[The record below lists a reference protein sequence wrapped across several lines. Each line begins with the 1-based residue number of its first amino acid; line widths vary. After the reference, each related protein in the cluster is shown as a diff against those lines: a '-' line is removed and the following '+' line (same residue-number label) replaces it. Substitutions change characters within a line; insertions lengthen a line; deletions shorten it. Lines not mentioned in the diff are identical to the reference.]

1 MTARAETAA
10 QKLPALLPSLLLC
23 AALVAGIVCLRLL
36 VPSDRPLAIAYGLP
50 LLVCLWVRRRWVLW
64 SMAGALLLAALG
76 KTFFHLDT
84 TEPLLQFGMR
94 AASILTLAGVIH
106 AVIALR
112 ERLEVRSAE
121 LERSN
126 AELARSN
133 EELRVREEEIAQQNE
148 ELQSQTEELEQQSEE
163 LLTQTEELQR
173 ANEELTRRER
183 VLQNLVE
190 VARSFSGE
198 GLPLSEVCR
207 LALPLV
213 GQPAAAVA
221 ILERGPEGQVVIRG
235 HYGFGRA
242 GPQRAGWNF
251 EDSFAALIMER
262 NETGYLE
269 DAAQRSDLSLTQRAE
284 GEPFCSILATPLRL
298 HGKPIGVVEVLAA
311 EPCQWTIEQFR
322 LVEWVA
328 AECSLLIETLRLQD
342 ELEARRREAEEASLR
357 KTRFLAAVS
366 HDIRTPVNA
375 ITLMAELLT
384 RAVADPHRTEDLA
397 ELAADLKANARG
409 LVELVSDVLDIA
421 RFDSGR
427 LELEITEFPL
437 LPLLQ
442 GEMRRLSPVAEAK
455 GLRLHIEPLQSDV
468 RLRTDRVKLT
478 RVLNNLIGNAIKFT
492 EEGEVRICPEP
503 MNGGLHIHVSDTG
516 VGIPAEHLP
525 RIFDEFF
532 QLKNPA
538 RDRSKGTGLGLAICR
553 RLVEAIGAELTVDSI
568 LGAGSTFTLRLPPAL
583 VVGEANRAGAEP
595 LAPHAWHAPAGAAR
609 LEGMRVLLV
618 EDHDTTRRATARL
631 LAAEGAVV
639 SQAPTGR
646 LGLEALET
654 EDPEVLLLDLM
665 LPDIDGREILRTLAA
680 GRPPSLRCAF
690 VITGDARES
699 RRTEALQLGADGLF
713 TKPLNLESLVG
724 ELLRRK
730 SMDADGPRIARRSA
744 I

>member
-1 MTARAETAA
+1 
-10 QKLPALLPSLLLC
+10 
-23 AALVAGIVCLRLL
+23 

-427 LELEITEFPL
+427 LELEISEFPL

-455 GLRLHIEPLQSDV
+455 GSRLHIEPLQSDV

-492 EEGEVRICPEP
+492 EEGEVRISPEP
-503 MNGGLHIHVSDTG
+503 VNGGLHIHVSDTG

-553 RLVEAIGAELTVDSI
+553 RLVEALGAELAVDSM
-568 LGAGSTFTLRLPPAL
+568 LGAGSTFTLTLPDSLIAGNADPPRPETAL
-583 VVGEANRAGAEP
+583 ASAGRGSA
-595 LAPHAWHAPAGAAR
+595 LAGT
-609 LEGMRVLLV
+609 RVLLV

-631 LAAEGAVV
+631 LAAEGAIVT
-639 SQAPTGR
+639 QAPTASAA
-646 LGLEALET
+646 LEAL
-654 EDPEVLLLDLM
+654 DQDSPEVLLLDMM
-665 LPDIDGREILRTLAA
+665 LPDMDGREVLQALSAQRPA
-680 GRPPSLRCAF
+680 GLRCVF

-699 RRTEALQLGADGLF
+699 RRVEALGLGADGLF
-713 TKPLNLESLVG
+713 TKPLNLELLVQ
-724 ELLRRK
+724 ELQRLKDLSRVGK
-730 SMDADGPRIARRSA
+730 
-744 I
+744 

>member
-1 MTARAETAA
+1 
-10 QKLPALLPSLLLC
+10 
-23 AALVAGIVCLRLL
+23 

-427 LELEITEFPL
+427 LELEISEFPL

-492 EEGEVRICPEP
+492 EEGEVRISPEP
-503 MNGGLHIHVSDTG
+503 VNGGLHIHVSDTG

-553 RLVEAIGAELTVDSI
+553 RLVEALGAELAVDSM
-568 LGAGSTFTLRLPPAL
+568 LGAGSTFTLTLPDSLIAGNADPPRPETAL
-583 VVGEANRAGAEP
+583 ASAGRGSA
-595 LAPHAWHAPAGAAR
+595 LAGT
-609 LEGMRVLLV
+609 RVLLV

-631 LAAEGAVV
+631 LAAEGAIVT
-639 SQAPTGR
+639 QAPTASAA
-646 LGLEALET
+646 LEAL
-654 EDPEVLLLDLM
+654 DQDSPEVLLLDMM
-665 LPDIDGREILRTLAA
+665 LPDMDGREVLQALSAQRPA
-680 GRPPSLRCAF
+680 GLRCVF

-699 RRTEALQLGADGLF
+699 RRVEALGLGADGLF
-713 TKPLNLESLVG
+713 TKPLNLELLVQ
-724 ELLRRK
+724 ELQRLKDLSRVGK
-730 SMDADGPRIARRSA
+730 
-744 I
+744 